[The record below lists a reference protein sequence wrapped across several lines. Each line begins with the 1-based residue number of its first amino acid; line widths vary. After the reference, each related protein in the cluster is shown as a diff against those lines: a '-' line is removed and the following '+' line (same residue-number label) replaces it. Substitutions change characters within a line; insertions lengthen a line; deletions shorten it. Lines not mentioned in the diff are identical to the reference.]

1 MITGLNASPNLTEED
16 REVLDENIMMN
27 HVHSILEQ
35 EEGTLKW
42 RMVCF
47 LN

>member
-1 MITGLNASPNLTEED
+1 MITGLNASLNLTEED
-16 REVLDENIMMN
+16 RGVLDEKIMTN

-35 EEGTLKW
+35 EEGTLEW
-42 RMVCF
+42 QMICF